1 MPDFDKLGEIGMTP
15 SPASRYENPLCK
27 RYASGE
33 MQQIFSDDFKFS
45 TWRKLWIA
53 LAESQKELGLNITDE
68 QLNEM
73 KANVSNINYDAAA
86 KYEKEI
92 RHDVMAHIRA
102 YGDQCPAAMPVIH
115 LGATSCYVGD
125 NTDIIVQ
132 RAALLRVKRLL
143 VTAVD
148 KLYQFADKYKS
159 LPCLA
164 YTHFQAAQPATL
176 GKRASLWMQDLL
188 FDLEQ
193 LEFAHNNLKLL
204 GCKGTT
210 GTCASFL
217 SLFDGDHEKVIT
229 LEKKI
234 AQKMGFDKTYAVS
247 GQTYSRKVDYYT
259 LSVLSGIAQS
269 AYKFSNDI
277 RLMSHLKEIDEPFE
291 SGQVGSSAMAY
302 KRNPMRSERIA
313 SLARYVTVNALNPA
327 LTASAQWFE
336 RTLDDSANRRI
347 AIPEAFL
354 AVDAILMLMINIAGG
369 MNVYPK
375 IIEKHLNEELP
386 FMATE
391 NILMYCVKKGMTDG
405 SGQDRQALHERI
417 RVHSVEA
424 GRRIKLDGADND
436 LIERIARDESFGVT
450 RKELDDLLSAGRF
463 TGRAQEQTEEFL
475 RDARKILDANKEFL
489 GAQASISV

>member
-1 MPDFDKLGEIGMTP
+1 MSKDDT
-15 SPASRYENPLCK
+15 SSRYENPLCK
-27 RYASGE
+27 RYASEE
-33 MQQIFSDDFKFS
+33 MQRIFSDDFKFS

-53 LAESQKELGLNITDE
+53 LAESQKELGLNITSGQIE
-68 QLNEM
+68 EM
-73 KANVSNINYDAAA
+73 KANIFNINYETAA

-92 RHDVMAHIRA
+92 RHDVMAHIKA
-102 YGDQCPAAMPVIH
+102 FADQCPKAAPVIH

-132 RAALLRVKRLL
+132 RAALLRVKKLL
-143 VTAVD
+143 LTAID
-148 KLYQFADKYKS
+148 KLYQFAEKHKG

-164 YTHFQAAQPATL
+164 YTHFQAAQPATV
-176 GKRASLWMQDLL
+176 GKRVTLWMQDLL

-217 SLFDGDHEKVIT
+217 SLFDGAHEKVKT
-229 LEKKI
+229 LEKMI
-234 AQKMGFDKTYAVS
+234 AEKMGFDKIYAVS

-277 RLMSHLKEIDEPFE
+277 RLMSHLKEVDEPFE

-313 SLARYVTVNALNPA
+313 SLARFVTVDALNPA
-327 LTASAQWFE
+327 LTSSAQWFE

-347 AIPEAFL
+347 VIPEAFL
-354 AVDAILMLMINIAGG
+354 AADAILMLMINIADGLT
-369 MNVYPK
+369 VYPK

-391 NILMYCVKKGMTDG
+391 NILMHCVKKGG
-405 SGQDRQALHERI
+405 DRQALHERI
-417 RVHSVEA
+417 RLHSVEA
-424 GRRIKLDGADND
+424 AKQIKLNGAEND
-436 LIERIARDESFGVT
+436 LIKRIAQDASFGVT
-450 RKELDDLLSAGRF
+450 HEELNNLLSAEQF
-463 TGRAQEQTEEFL
+463 TGRAKEQTEEFL
-475 RDARKILDANKEFL
+475 SETRKILDANKEFL
-489 GAQASISV
+489 GAEASISV